1 MKASKLRGKSA
12 SVVLDEHAFKSPS
25 SDEPYGVPPEQAA
38 ADEKAQWGSY
48 RTPQP
53 TAPGAEPS
61 AIVADSF
68 TAYQNEVFWTDTPRR
83 QCWLWCRRARKST
96 TGGAKAFRLMA
107 ETRGVDV
114 FFLSASLLLGE
125 EYIRKEAFV
134 WQLLLRKMRDQ
145 AAKRGMKFESD
156 ADGVDLD
163 ALCDIFEQNK
173 LVTRLWHDRT
183 TCSRTLVLAPTP
195 RAVGYG
201 GHVFVDEWARIDALK
216 EVKESID
223 PIMSDNPQF
232 QYIWSSTSPLDDTH
246 YSWELFCP
254 PQESFAVRAKGNWY
268 LSPSKIWVHRVD
280 AFDRQAAGLKCY
292 HPDTGAVITPEED
305 RQLYFDKDAWDR
317 NFALAFK
324 RSGMAAVPLSV
335 VERAMD
341 LGRNEGKCNAITEEI
356 VP

>member
-1 MKASKLRGKSA
+1 MKRSARPAAKLKGKTA
-12 SVVLDEHAFKSPS
+12 TVALDEGAFPKPVPADPSPVS
-25 SDEPYGVPPEQAA
+25 HLPS
-38 ADEKAQWGSY
+38 
-48 RTPQP
+48 
-53 TAPGAEPS
+53 PGAEPS
-61 AIVADSF
+61 AVVAESF
-68 TAYQNEVFWTDTPRR
+68 TPYQSEVFWTDTPRR
-83 QCWLWCRRARKST
+83 QCWLWGRRARKST

-134 WQLLLRKMRDQ
+134 FQLLLKKMRQQ
-145 AAKRGMKFESD
+145 AEQRGMKFESA
-156 ADGVDLD
+156 ADGVDID
-163 ALCDIFEQNK
+163 GLCDLFEHNK

-201 GHVFVDEWARIDALK
+201 GHVFVDEWARIENLK

-246 YSWELFCP
+246 YSWEMFCP
-254 PQESFAVRAKGNWY
+254 PQEKFPVSAKGNWY

-280 AFDRQAAGLKCY
+280 AWDRQAAGLKVY
-292 HPDTGAVITPEED
+292 HPDTGAVITPDED
-305 RQLYFDKDAWDR
+305 RKLAFDKDAWDR
-317 NFALAFK
+317 NFALQFK
-324 RSGMAAVPLSV
+324 RSGSAAVSLAAV
-335 VERAMD
+335 QEAMR
-341 LGRNEGKCNAITEEI
+341 LGRDECLCNAVTEEI